1 MVGVVF
7 VCCGFL
13 LLLPRVV
20 LGDARARCIW
30 SFFPVARV
38 IYLVILVVKLL
49 LQPRWHR
56 LSYQV
61 EFFPESPKLWSIEH
75 ARVVDLFFR
84 SFIYAR
90 LLGLRTWR
98 DAEEVLSSMRLMF
111 EPFETLSFR
120 ATPAA
125 SEFISPLLDTL
136 LLCLDSDVFN
146 VFEDVVARL
155 PEQPFIR

>member
-1 MVGVVF
+1 
-7 VCCGFL
+7 
-13 LLLPRVV
+13 
-20 LGDARARCIW
+20 
-30 SFFPVARV
+30 VASV
-38 IYLVILVVKLL
+38 IYLVLLVVKLL
-49 LQPRWHR
+49 LQTRWHR
-56 LSYQV
+56 LTYQV
-61 EFFPESPKLWSIEH
+61 ELFPKSPKLWSTEH

-84 SFIYAR
+84 GFIYAR

-111 EPFETLSFR
+111 EPFETLSLR
-120 ATPAA
+120 AAPAA
-125 SEFISPLLDTL
+125 SEFISPLFDTL